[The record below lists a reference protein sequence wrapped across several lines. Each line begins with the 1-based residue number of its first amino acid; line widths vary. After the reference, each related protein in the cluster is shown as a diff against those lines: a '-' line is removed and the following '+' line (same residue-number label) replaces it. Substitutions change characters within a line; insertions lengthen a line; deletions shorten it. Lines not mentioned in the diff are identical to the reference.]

1 MVHKSRPF
9 PATFFVQQPT
19 QEEAIMVKLNKIV
32 RAFTFEGAR
41 AKRFTPE
48 MELKRA
54 LMNCLLWE
62 SQFYEDGVAIADR
75 IKTLVPLVEPAKVAA
90 LAIEAREQMKLRHAP
105 LLVVREMARHEKHRV
120 LVADTLACVIQR
132 PDEMTELLAIYWA
145 DALGP
150 MQQRKRQPVSAQIK
164 KGLAR
169 ALTKFDAYQL
179 AKYDRDDAVRIRD
192 VLFLVHAKPKDADQE
207 KVWKQLVDGT
217 LVSPDT
223 WEVSL
228 SSGKDKAE
236 TFERLIAEKKLGG
249 LALLRN
255 LRLMQK
261 AGVAKKTIADA
272 IDAMRV
278 DRVLPYRFIAAARYA
293 PDLEPQLES
302 AMLKSIKG
310 YVRLPGR
317 TRLLI
322 DVSGSM
328 DYALS
333 AQSEMTRLEAACGL
347 AILAREICDDVE
359 IFTFSNRVVKVPPRH
374 GFALRDAIVSSQ
386 PHGGTLLG
394 AAVKEADR
402 KGDRLIVF
410 TDEQSQDSVP
420 APKARGY
427 MVNVA
432 SYQHG
437 VRHDDWQRV
446 DGFSEAVIAWIAAS
460 EETIH

>member
-1 MVHKSRPF
+1 MVR
-9 PATFFVQQPT
+9 
-19 QEEAIMVKLNKIV
+19 LNKIF
-32 RAFTFEGAR
+32 RAFTHEGAR
-41 AKRFTPE
+41 GRRFTPE

-54 LMNCLLWE
+54 LMSCLLWE
-62 SQFYEDGVAIADR
+62 DQFYEDGVAIADR
-75 IKTLVPLVEPAKVAA
+75 IKTLVPQVEPARAAA

-105 LLVVREMARHEKHRV
+105 LLVVREMARQEKHRA
-120 LVADTLACVIQR
+120 LVADTIDRVIQR

-179 AKYDRDDAVRIRD
+179 AKYDRDGAVRIRD
-192 VLFLVHAKPKDADQE
+192 VLFLVHAKPKDADQA
-207 KVWKQLVDGT
+207 KIWKRLVDGE
-217 LVSPDT
+217 LDSPDT

-228 SSGKDKAE
+228 SSGKNKRE
-236 TFERLIAEKKLGG
+236 TFERLIAANKLGG

-261 AGVAKKTIADA
+261 AEVPRSTIADA
-272 IDAMRV
+272 IAAMRT
-278 DRVLPYRFIAAARYA
+278 DRILPYRFIAAARYA
-293 PDLEPQLES
+293 PDFEPELEA

-310 YVRLPGR
+310 YARLAGR

-328 DYALS
+328 FHPLS
-333 AQSEMTRLEAACGL
+333 AQSEMTRAEAACGL
-347 AILAREICDDVE
+347 AILAREVCDEVE
-359 IFTFSNRVVKVPPRH
+359 VFTFSQNVVKLPPRR
-374 GFALRDAIVSSQ
+374 GFALRDAIINSQ
-386 PHGGTLLG
+386 PHASTFLG
-394 AAVKEADR
+394 KAVTEIDR

-410 TDEQSQDSVP
+410 TDEQSHDKVSS
-420 APKARGY
+420 PKGDGY

-437 VRHDDWQRV
+437 VGHGAWTRV
-446 DGFSEAVIAWIAAS
+446 DGFSEAVIAWIAMS
-460 EETIH
+460 EETVH

>member
-1 MVHKSRPF
+1 MVR
-9 PATFFVQQPT
+9 
-19 QEEAIMVKLNKIV
+19 LNKIF
-32 RAFTFEGAR
+32 RAFTHEGAR
-41 AKRFTPE
+41 GRRFTPE

-62 SQFYEDGVAIADR
+62 DQFYEDGVAVADR
-75 IKTLVPLVEPAKVAA
+75 IKALVPLVEPARVAA
-90 LAIEAREQMKLRHAP
+90 LAIEAREEMKLRHAP
-105 LLVVREMARHEKHRV
+105 LLVVREMARQEKHRA
-120 LVADTLACVIQR
+120 LVADTLDRVVQR

-179 AKYDRDDAVRIRD
+179 AKYDRDGAVRIRD
-192 VLFLVHAKPKDADQE
+192 VLFLVHAKPKDADQA
-207 KVWKQLVDGT
+207 KIWKRLVDGE
-217 LVSPDT
+217 LDSPDT

-228 SSGKDKAE
+228 SSGKDKRA
-236 TFERLIAEKKLGG
+236 TFERLIADNKLGG

-261 AGVAKKTIADA
+261 AEVPRGTIADA
-272 IDAMRV
+272 IAAMRT
-278 DRVLPYRFIAAARYA
+278 DRILPYRFIAAARYA
-293 PDLEPQLES
+293 PDFEPELEA

-310 YVRLPGR
+310 YARLAGR

-322 DVSGSM
+322 DVSASM
-328 DYALS
+328 FHPLS
-333 AQSEMTRLEAACGL
+333 AQSEMTRAEAACGL
-347 AILAREICDDVE
+347 AILAREVCDEVE
-359 IFTFSNRVVKVPPRH
+359 IFTFSQNVVKIPPRR
-374 GFALRDAIVSSQ
+374 GFALRDAIINSQ
-386 PHGGTLLG
+386 PHASTFLG
-394 AAVKEADR
+394 KAVTEIDR

-410 TDEQSQDSVP
+410 TDEQSHDKVSS
-420 APKARGY
+420 PKGNGY

-437 VRHDDWQRV
+437 VGHGAWTRV
-446 DGFSEAVIAWIAAS
+446 DGFSEAVIAWIAMS
-460 EETIH
+460 EETVH

>member
-1 MVHKSRPF
+1 MLWKEAVMVSF
-9 PATFFVQQPT
+9 
-19 QEEAIMVKLNKIV
+19 NKIV
-32 RAFTFEGAR
+32 RAFTHEGAR

-62 SQFYEDGVAIADR
+62 DQFYEDGVAIAER
-75 IKTLVPLVEPAKVAA
+75 IKALVPRVEPKRVAA
-90 LAIEAREQMKLRHAP
+90 LAIEAREIMKLRHAP

-120 LVADTLACVIQR
+120 LVAETLAQVIQR

-150 MQQRKRQPVSAQIK
+150 QQQRKRQPVSAQVK

-179 AKYDRDDAVRIRD
+179 AKYDRDGAVRIKD

-207 KVWKQLVDGT
+207 KVWKQLVDGE
-217 LVSPDT
+217 LASPDT

-228 SSGKDKAE
+228 SSGKDKRE
-236 TFERLIAEKKLGG
+236 TFERLIAENRLGG

-261 AGVAKKTIADA
+261 AEVPRKTIADA
-272 IDAMRV
+272 IDAMRT
-278 DRVLPYRFIAAARYA
+278 DRVLPYRFITAARYA
-293 PDLEPQLES
+293 PDFEPELES

-328 DYALS
+328 FAPLS
-333 AQSEMTRLEAACGL
+333 AQSEMTRVEAACGL
-347 AILAREICDDVE
+347 AILAREVCDEVE
-359 IFTFSNRVVKVPPRH
+359 IFTFSQDVVKVPPRR

-386 PHGGTLLG
+386 PHGSTYLG
-394 AAVKEADR
+394 KAVTEIDR
-402 KGDRLIVF
+402 KDDRLIVF
-410 TDEQSQDSVP
+410 TDEQSHDQVSD
-420 APKARGY
+420 PKGRGY

-437 VRHDDWQRV
+437 VGHGAWTRV
-446 DGFSEAVIAWIAAS
+446 HGFSEAVIAWLAAS
-460 EETIH
+460 EETMH